1 MEQRMQVK
9 CRYDDEMM
17 HIQCISDNV
26 NRGREYGM
34 AVKVRTTADVS
45 MWLREQT
52 PTLRSAASGGEPTY
66 TPFQIYRYPNK
77 ECQMFI
83 PGTPHNHPQG
93 FVGNLHVV
101 SEKIKDLLSF
111 AAEAGFIEEAP
122 GSPYTSETQEQGF
135 DLEADDSDTMK
146 YDEGEDEQ

>member
-1 MEQRMQVK
+1 MEERIQVK

-17 HIQCISDNV
+17 HIQCVSEKV

-34 AVKVRTTADVS
+34 AVKMRTTSDVS

-66 TPFQIYRYPNK
+66 TPCQIYQYPNK
-77 ECQMFI
+77 ECQIFI

-93 FVGNLHVV
+93 FVGNLHVL
-101 SEKIKDLLSF
+101 SEKVKSLLGF
-111 AAEAGFIEEAP
+111 AAEAGFLEQAQGE
-122 GSPYTSETQEQGF
+122 PYSTTVEEQGF
-135 DLEADDSDTMK
+135 DLGTG
-146 YDEGEDEQ
+146 DEE

>member
-1 MEQRMQVK
+1 MEERMQVK

-17 HIQCISDNV
+17 HIQCISNEV

-66 TPFQIYRYPNK
+66 TPLQIYQYPNK
-77 ECQMFI
+77 ACQMFI

-93 FVGNLHVV
+93 FVGDLVIE
-101 SEKIKDLLSF
+101 SEKVQALVQF
-111 AAEAGFIEEAP
+111 AADAKF
-122 GSPYTSETQEQGF
+122 
-135 DLEADDSDTMK
+135 LEK
-146 YDEGEDEQ
+146 VEGEPYSTPIEGEEE